1 MAQIISVPDVLTEEY
16 FDPSSV
22 QELLDQDM
30 YEVAKS
36 NGCSVITP
44 EPNQLFLDIDSAKDQ
59 LYMESILSSLCELDL
74 ISRGFTRSESCS
86 KSGGEHRH
94 VVLTFVNRIFTEQE
108 RILYQLLLGSD
119 HKKERISFLR
129 LLAGEEHPTRLF
141 KPLPNKEIF

>member
-1 MAQIISVPDVLTEEY
+1 MLRSLTEVVSGKY

-44 EPNQLFLDIDSAKDQ
+44 EPNQLFLDIDSEKDY
-59 LYMESILSSLCELDL
+59 LYMESILSSLQELNL
-74 ISRGFTRSESCS
+74 ISRDFNMTVSFS
-86 KSGGEHRH
+86 KSGGQHKH
-94 VVLTFVNRIFTEQE
+94 VVLTFTNRIFTEQE
-108 RILYQLLLGSD
+108 RILFQLLLGSD

-129 LLAGEEHPTRLF
+129 LLAGQENPIRLF
-141 KPLPNKEIF
+141 KPLPKKEIF